1 MTWNQPPNIPHK
13 LKPRI
18 LFIYTLLQKYIILL
32 KDASLVIIDSDVE
45 GELVT
50 MHSVI
55 IGIQAKYMLEIL
67 NCWSMASTSACF
79 KYHEVL

>member
-1 MTWNQPPNIPHK
+1 MSEHD
-13 LKPRI
+13 LKSTTQYSSQTQTKNT
-18 LFIYTLLQKYIILL
+18 FYIHTPAKVHILL

-67 NCWSMASTSACF
+67 NC
-79 KYHEVL
+79 